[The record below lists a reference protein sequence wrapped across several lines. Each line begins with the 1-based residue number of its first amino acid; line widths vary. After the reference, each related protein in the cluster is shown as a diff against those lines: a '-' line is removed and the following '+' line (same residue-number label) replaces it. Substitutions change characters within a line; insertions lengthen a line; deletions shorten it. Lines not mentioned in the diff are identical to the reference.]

1 MRPVFFVRLE
11 RMVTIMKQQY
21 MVILIHRIL
30 LRYMNLN
37 QKMIKIRKKIPFLIR
52 ERYSEEVDYNFVKLG
67 DIN

>member
-1 MRPVFFVRLE
+1 
-11 RMVTIMKQQY
+11 MKQQY